1 MLQNNTTKKNRVY
14 APMIIGISLFLITLV
29 LYPLY
34 TNYVDSSIEIL
45 VLEKSKAEKQKKID
59 EIKAIQLLFS
69 GSGSSDMKSKVQK
82 YNHAFDTSD
91 IMEVVMVNKYTKA
104 STLTPSQINIGSIS
118 VDKGKKLPSGL
129 SLATVSAV
137 VSADTP
143 DQIIDYI
150 TYLTTESAY
159 AFTIDGISLPLDT
172 AVAAQDNKGLSL
184 TLSL

>member
-14 APMIIGISLFLITLV
+14 APIIIGISLLLITLV

-34 TNYVDSSIEIL
+34 TNYVDSSIEIS

-59 EIKAIQLLFS
+59 EIKAIQLLFTET
-69 GSGSSDMKSKVQK
+69 GSSDIKSKVQK
-82 YNHAFDTSD
+82 YNHTFDTSN

-129 SLATVSAV
+129 SLATVSVV

-143 DQIIDYI
+143 DQIIDYL

-159 AFTIDGISLPLDT
+159 AFTIDSIALPLDT
-172 AVAAQDNKGLSL
+172 ATAAQDNKGLSL
-184 TLSL
+184 SLSL